1 MVIGTA
7 PALALLDYSAV
18 SSLIVD
24 RGQSLTGA
32 AAACQTASVS
42 RPGNKLRS
50 SCAKGCSA

>member
-1 MVIGTA
+1 VVIGT
-7 PALALLDYSAV
+7 ALLDYSAV